1 MQWRDVD
8 LEMRAAL
15 RKFVNTRVR
24 PHRENLEAGEPPY
37 ELLRQ
42 LYQTFGLAETA
53 AERFDTVASGQP
65 YDDGNDPWG
74 RAVLGLLP
82 LIELSRCSPGMVTA
96 LGVSVGLAAH
106 AILAQGT
113 AEQRRRWARDLLTLD
128 TIGAWAITES
138 TSGSD
143 AFGGMRTLA
152 RPHRDGWMLSGS
164 KTFITNG
171 PFADTLVVL
180 ARIDDGGPADGR
192 PVGSFVLDG
201 DQPGLTRSAPL
212 RKMGM
217 HASPTGELFLHEVVV
232 AGDRLLGEA
241 VPVRRATG
249 AQSTGGAKAT
259 FTRERATV
267 AAMALGI
274 IERCLELC
282 CAYARDRVQFG
293 RPIGSF
299 QLVQQK
305 LAHMEVARL
314 NVEALVFRYLTAVA
328 EGRALSLAT
337 ASAMKLYAAGAA
349 VQTAMDAVQ
358 VFGGNGYMSEFEVEQ
373 LARDAKVLQIY
384 GGTDEIQIT
393 HVARDLLK
401 SSRFDGLS
409 SNRAGR
415 PPAPSPIGAP
425 S

>member
-1 MQWRDVD
+1 VIEWSDVQ
-8 LEMRAAL
+8 LEARAAL
-15 RKFVNTRVR
+15 RKFVDTQVR
-24 PHRENLEAGEPPY
+24 PHRESLDSGTTPY

-42 LYQTFGLAETA
+42 MYKTFGLAEAA
-53 AERFDTVASGQP
+53 AERFDNTSQGRP
-65 YDDGNDPWG
+65 YDDGNDPET
-74 RAVLGLLP
+74 RAALGLLP

-96 LGVSVGLAAH
+96 LGVSVGLTAH

-113 AEQRRRWARDLLTLD
+113 REQRQRWGRQLLTLD

-152 RPHRDGWMLSGS
+152 RPRGDGWVLSGS

-171 PFADTLVVL
+171 PYADTIVVI

-201 DQPGLTRSAPL
+201 DHDGLTRSNPL

-217 HASPTGELFLHEVVV
+217 HASPTGELFLDEVPV
-232 AGDRLLGEA
+232 GTDRLLGG
-241 VPVRRATG
+241 VLPTRIVKG
-249 AQSTGGAKAT
+249 AGSSRGGAKAT
-259 FTRERATV
+259 FARERATV

-282 CAYARDRVQFG
+282 IDYARNRVQFG
-293 RPIGSF
+293 QPIGSF

-305 LAHMEVARL
+305 LAHMEIARL
-314 NVEALVFRYLTAVA
+314 NVEGLVFRYLTAAARGRPLDLA
-328 EGRALSLAT
+328 E

-349 VQTAMDAVQ
+349 VQTAMEAVQ

-393 HVARDLLK
+393 HVARGLLK
-401 SSRFDGLS
+401 TS
-409 SNRAGR
+409 
-415 PPAPSPIGAP
+415 
-425 S
+425 

>member
-1 MQWRDVD
+1 MEWSDVH

-15 RKFVNTRVR
+15 RKFVDTQVR
-24 PHRENLEAGEPPY
+24 PHRESLETGEPPY
-37 ELLRQ
+37 ELLRHM
-42 LYQTFGLAETA
+42 YRAFGLTEAA
-53 AERFDTVASGQP
+53 AERFDTIALGRP
-65 YDDGNDPWG
+65 YDIGGDPET
-74 RAVLGLLP
+74 RVALGLLP

-96 LGVSVGLAAH
+96 LGVSVGLTAH
-106 AILAQGT
+106 AILSQGT
-113 AEQRRRWARDLLTLD
+113 AEQRRRWARDLLTMD
-128 TIGAWAITES
+128 KIGAWAITES

-143 AFGGMRTLA
+143 AFGGMRSLA
-152 RPHRDGWMLSGS
+152 RPHRDGWVLSGS

-171 PFADTLVVL
+171 PYADTLVVL
-180 ARIDDGGPADGR
+180 AQIDDGGPAYGR

-217 HASPTGELFLHEVVV
+217 HASPTGELFLHDVV
-232 AGDRLLGEA
+232 ATRDRLLGEA

-249 AQSTGGAKAT
+249 TLSSRGGAKVT

-282 CAYARDRVQFG
+282 TAYARDRIQFG
-293 RPIGSF
+293 KPIGSF

-314 NVEALVFRYLTAVA
+314 NVEALVFRYLSAA
-328 EGRALSLAT
+328 AQGRALSLGA

-349 VQTAMDAVQ
+349 VQTAMEAVQ
-358 VFGGNGYMSEFEVEQ
+358 IFGGNGYMSEFEVEQ

-401 SSRFDGLS
+401 T
-409 SNRAGR
+409 SNFEGPLTSQAGQR
-415 PPAPSPIGAP
+415 PAS
-425 S
+425 

>member
-1 MQWRDVD
+1 MLSRQESTVKNKCSLTYVSVLSVIEWSD
-8 LEMRAAL
+8 LQSEVRAQL
-15 RKFVNTRVR
+15 RKFVDTQVR
-24 PHRENLEAGEPPY
+24 PHRESLDADTPPY
-37 ELLRQ
+37 DLLRQ
-42 LYQTFGLAETA
+42 MYRTFGLAEMA
-53 AERFDTVASGQP
+53 AERFDQTASGQP
-65 YDDGNDPWG
+65 YDDGHDPET
-74 RAVLGLLP
+74 RAALGLLP

-96 LGVSVGLAAH
+96 LGVSVGLTAH

-113 AEQRRRWARDLLTLD
+113 KAQRSRWARDLLTMD

-143 AFGGMRTLA
+143 AFGGMRTIA
-152 RPHRDGWMLSGS
+152 RPHERGWTLSGS

-171 PFADTLVVL
+171 PYADTLIVV

-201 DQPGLTRSAPL
+201 NQPGLTRSRPL

-217 HASPTGELFLHEVVV
+217 HASPTGELFLDDVVV
-232 AGDRLLGEA
+232 EQSRLLGMTVPKRA
-241 VPVRRATG
+241 VKG
-249 AQSTGGAKAT
+249 AGSSRGGAKAT
-259 FTRERATV
+259 FARERATV

-282 CAYARDRVQFG
+282 TAYARERVQFG
-293 RPIGSF
+293 QPIGSF
-299 QLVQQK
+299 QLIQQK
-305 LAHMEVARL
+305 LALMEVTRL
-314 NVEALVFRYLTAVA
+314 NVEGLVFRYLSAA
-328 EGRALSLAT
+328 AQGRSLDLSE

-358 VFGGNGYMSEFEVEQ
+358 VFGGNGYMAEFEVEQ

-393 HVARDLLK
+393 HVARGLLK
-401 SSRFDGLS
+401 T
-409 SNRAGR
+409 
-415 PPAPSPIGAP
+415 
-425 S
+425 

>member
-1 MQWRDVD
+1 VIEWSDVQ
-8 LEMRAAL
+8 LEARAAL
-15 RKFVNTRVR
+15 RKFVDTQVR
-24 PHRENLEAGEPPY
+24 PHRESLDSGTTPY

-42 LYQTFGLAETA
+42 MYKTFGLAEAA
-53 AERFDTVASGQP
+53 AERFDNTSLGRP
-65 YDDGNDPWG
+65 YYDGNDPET
-74 RAVLGLLP
+74 RAALGLLP

-96 LGVSVGLAAH
+96 LGVSVGLTAH

-113 AEQRRRWARDLLTLD
+113 REQRQRWGRQLLTLD

-152 RPHRDGWMLSGS
+152 RPRGDGWVLSGS

-171 PFADTLVVL
+171 PYADTIIVI
-180 ARIDDGGPADGR
+180 ARIDDGGPVDGR

-201 DQPGLTRSAPL
+201 DHAGLTRSNPL

-217 HASPTGELFLHEVVV
+217 HASPTGELFLDEVPVDT
-232 AGDRLLGEA
+232 DRLLGGV
-241 VPVRRATG
+241 VPTRIVKG
-249 AQSTGGAKAT
+249 AGSSRGGAKAT
-259 FTRERATV
+259 FARERATV

-282 CAYARDRVQFG
+282 IEYARNRIQFG
-293 RPIGSF
+293 QPIGSF

-305 LAHMEVARL
+305 LAHMEIARL
-314 NVEALVFRYLTAVA
+314 NVEGLVFRYLTAAARGRPLDLA
-328 EGRALSLAT
+328 E

-349 VQTAMDAVQ
+349 VQTAMEAVQ

-393 HVARDLLK
+393 HVARGLLK
-401 SSRFDGLS
+401 TS
-409 SNRAGR
+409 
-415 PPAPSPIGAP
+415 
-425 S
+425 

>member
-1 MQWRDVD
+1 MEWSDVH

-15 RKFVNTRVR
+15 RKFVETQVR
-24 PHRENLEAGEPPY
+24 PHRESLEYGEPPY
-37 ELLRQ
+37 ELLRSM
-42 LYQTFGLAETA
+42 YKTFGLAEAA
-53 AERFDTVASGQP
+53 AERFDAIALGRP
-65 YDDGNDPWG
+65 YDDGNDPQT

-96 LGVSVGLAAH
+96 LGVSVGLTAH
-106 AILAQGT
+106 AILSQGT
-113 AEQRRRWARDLLTLD
+113 AKQRRRWARDLLTLD
-128 TIGAWAITES
+128 SIGAWAITES

-143 AFGGMRTLA
+143 AFGGMRALA
-152 RPHRDGWMLSGS
+152 RPHRDGWVLSGS

-171 PFADTLVVL
+171 PYADTLVIL
-180 ARIDDGGPADGR
+180 ARIDDGGPSDGR

-201 DQPGLTRSAPL
+201 DQAGLTRSAPL

-217 HASPTGELFLHEVVV
+217 HASPTGELFLHDVVV
-232 AGDRLLGEA
+232 SPDRLLGEA
-241 VPVRRATG
+241 VPARRATG
-249 AQSTGGAKAT
+249 AQSSRGGAKAT

-267 AAMALGI
+267 AAIALGI

-282 CAYARDRVQFG
+282 TAYARERIQFG

-314 NVEALVFRYLTAVA
+314 NVEALVFRYLSAA
-328 EGRALSLAT
+328 AQGRALSLAA

-358 VFGGNGYMSEFEVEQ
+358 IFGGNGYMSEFEVEQ
-373 LARDAKVLQIY
+373 LARDAKALQIY

-401 SSRFDGLS
+401 APHFEGPFG
-409 SNRAGR
+409 NRAGQR
-415 PPAPSPIGAP
+415 PAP
-425 S
+425 